1 MICLVNFVFSH
12 ELKPL
17 PTISQGRMMFQL
29 NFRQHRWAYFFC
41 SVSAIGALVYGY
53 DNTYYNGCLAMVR
66 FKNDYGDHLDSNGR
80 KALNVSFTSV
90 TTSSIYIGDIIG
102 ALLSAP
108 INDRFG
114 RKTTFWCASFCILAG
129 GIVQVAD
136 TGYEVVLAVGR
147 VLIGVGMGQ
156 CTVTSLLYIGEV
168 APVHIRGPALM
179 MFQFL
184 QSIAQLV
191 AAGITQGTE
200 GLTSK
205 ASYKVPMGGLVVLPI
220 MLMLGL
226 PFIPESPVWY
236 VSKGRTDEA
245 KRALERIHT
254 GDDTYEP
261 AQDLAT
267 LTEARDRKLESL
279 AGSSWKSLLLDPVE
293 RKKVIFSAG
302 ALYSQQIC
310 GILFFYAY
318 GVVFAQA
325 IGISQP
331 FIIQLITNILQIF
344 AVGAAVLTGNKVQRR
359 NNLLLTTGMMFLAF
373 VVIGGIGTQRTLTT
387 ASQYVI
393 VVFSYVIIVAF
404 NYGLGPLAY
413 TVAREMAV
421 GPNQNKIMSFSIVFF
436 YFTTWAVSFTAPY
449 MYYSAG
455 WGPMLGFFYAGTTLT
470 SLAWVWFCVG
480 ETTDRSTLEISL
492 FFEQGIPVR
501 LWKTHVFS
509 PSEVPSES
517 PQEASLT
524 GAKEKSLQGDG
535 VCTTVEH
542 V

>member
-1 MICLVNFVFSH
+1 
-12 ELKPL
+12 
-17 PTISQGRMMFQL
+17 MFQL
-29 NFRQHRWAYFFC
+29 NFRQNRWAYFFC

-53 DNTYYNGCLAMVR
+53 DNTYYNGCLAMQR
-66 FKNDYGDHLDSNGR
+66 FKDDYGDHYDENGR
-80 KALNVSFTSV
+80 KALNVSFTSI
-90 TTSSIYIGDIIG
+90 TASSIYIGDIIG
-102 ALLSAP
+102 ALVSAP
-108 INDRFG
+108 VNDKFG
-114 RKTTFWCASFCILAG
+114 RKMTFWCAAFFILVG

-136 TGYEVVLAVGR
+136 TNYEAVLAVGR

-184 QSIAQLV
+184 QSVSQLI

-200 GLTSK
+200 ALTSK
-205 ASYKVPMGGLVVLPI
+205 ASYKVPMGGLVFLPLL
-220 MLMLGL
+220 LMLGL

-236 VSKGRTDEA
+236 VSKERSEEA
-245 KRALERIHT
+245 KRALERIHK
-254 GDDTYEP
+254 GDGTYEP
-261 AQDLAT
+261 ARDLAA
-267 LTEARDRKLESL
+267 LTEAHERKLETL
-279 AGSSWKSLLLDPVE
+279 AGSSWKSLVLDPVE

-310 GILFFYAY
+310 GILFFYVY

-359 NNLLLTTGMMFLAF
+359 HNLLVTTGMMLIAFL
-373 VVIGGIGTQRTLTT
+373 VIGGIGTQRQFTT

-393 VVFSYVIIVAF
+393 VVFSFVVVVAF
-404 NYGLGPLAY
+404 NYGMGPLAY
-413 TVAREMAV
+413 TVAREMAM

-436 YFTTWAVSFTAPY
+436 YFITWVISFTAPY
-449 MYYSAG
+449 LYYSAG

-501 LWKTHVFS
+501 KWKTNTFS
-509 PSEVPSES
+509 SCNVPSES
-517 PQEASLT
+517 SQEE
-524 GAKEKSLQGDG
+524 GEKSTDGHG
-535 VCTTVEH
+535 VCSTIEH